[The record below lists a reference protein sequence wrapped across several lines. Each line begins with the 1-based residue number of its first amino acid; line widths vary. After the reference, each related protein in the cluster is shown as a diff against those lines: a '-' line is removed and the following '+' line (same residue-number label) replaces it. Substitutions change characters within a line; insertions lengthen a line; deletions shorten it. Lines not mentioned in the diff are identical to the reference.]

1 MSAATLALAVVLGA
15 CSSSGGGKTPP
26 ANASST
32 GDGAQAGTLVVAT
45 ETEYKIVL
53 NRQHFVP
60 GTYTFVA
67 KDAGA
72 TTHALEINGPGVT
85 DRSTGNINHG
95 QSAKLTVTLRKG
107 TYEVWCPVDGHKGLG
122 MDTHITVS

>member
-1 MSAATLALAVVLGA
+1 
-15 CSSSGGGKTPP
+15 
-26 ANASST
+26 
-32 GDGAQAGTLVVAT
+32 VVAT

-53 NRQHFVP
+53 SRTQFAP

-72 TTHALEINGPGVT
+72 ATHALEINGPGVKDKIT
-85 DRSTGNINHG
+85 PNVNHG
-95 QSAKLTVTLRKG
+95 QSAKLTVTLQKG
-107 TYEVWCPVDGHKGLG
+107 TYEIWCPIDGHTQLG